1 MEKKRFKSQEAKK
14 VLASHSEQVNQ
25 LHSKMQRD
33 GQDVQQRNQQF
44 EQLQKENQQLRGTLN
59 VKKNGN
65 LMMNALMRG
74 LK

>member
-1 MEKKRFKSQEAKK
+1 MKVSLKVKKEK
-14 VLASHSEQVNQ
+14 VNQ